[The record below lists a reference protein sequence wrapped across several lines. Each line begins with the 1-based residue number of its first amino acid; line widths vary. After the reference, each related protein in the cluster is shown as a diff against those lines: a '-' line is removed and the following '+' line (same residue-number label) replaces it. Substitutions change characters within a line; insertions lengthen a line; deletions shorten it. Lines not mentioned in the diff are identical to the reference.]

1 LNIRIFDFKITLFGK
16 NFKSFWIIHFSFA
29 QTQTAQLRQLS
40 IDFDE
45 GEVCFAPGDV
55 ITGVVVIGAV
65 AATATTIQPQPPQQK
80 QSQSPP
86 PPPPQQ
92 QQQPLSA
99 GRAVGIGRQQSEDG
113 TGKGGTAAAMAMMS
127 ARAWVGEGYDFGLP
141 HHQHRQ
147 PPVTQCLLE
156 IVELK
161 MRVHGGARVKGR
173 NRVGEIFRNKIC
185 ISKIIEIGLILSFR
199 IIYSLHETIRHLLHC
214 FKNLF
219 TSFLYFNPLKYYY

>member
-1 LNIRIFDFKITLFGK
+1 
-16 NFKSFWIIHFSFA
+16 
-29 QTQTAQLRQLS
+29 
-40 IDFDE
+40 
-45 GEVCFAPGDV
+45 VCFAPGDV

-65 AATATTIQPQPPQQK
+65 AAATTIQPPQPQQQ

-86 PPPPQQ
+86 PPSQ

-113 TGKGGTAAAMAMMS
+113 TGKGGTAAMAMMS

-173 NRVGEIFRNKIC
+173 NRVGEI
-185 ISKIIEIGLILSFR
+185 STL
-199 IIYSLHETIRHLLHC
+199 
-214 FKNLF
+214 NL
-219 TSFLYFNPLKYYY
+219 